1 MPAEKDSVELIAESA
16 GLNQFDDVRMS
27 HGISLL
33 QLPRR
38 YAAFLIYTVTN
49 FRP

>member
-27 HGISLL
+27 NGISLL
-33 QLPRR
+33 RWRSGGFNYPDDM
-38 YAAFLIYTVTN
+38 
-49 FRP
+49 PPS